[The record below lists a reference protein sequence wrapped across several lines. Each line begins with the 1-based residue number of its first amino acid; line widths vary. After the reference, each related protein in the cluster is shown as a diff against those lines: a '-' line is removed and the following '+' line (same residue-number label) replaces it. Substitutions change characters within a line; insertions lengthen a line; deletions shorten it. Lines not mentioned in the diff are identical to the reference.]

1 MADRGIIGINRVVLF
16 NTSFA
21 WAIYGSGSPQIFCP
35 NLIQFEQLVV
45 SKHL

>member
-21 WAIYGSGSPQIFCP
+21 WAIYG
-35 NLIQFEQLVV
+35 LISAAFSRDLL
-45 SKHL
+45 KLL